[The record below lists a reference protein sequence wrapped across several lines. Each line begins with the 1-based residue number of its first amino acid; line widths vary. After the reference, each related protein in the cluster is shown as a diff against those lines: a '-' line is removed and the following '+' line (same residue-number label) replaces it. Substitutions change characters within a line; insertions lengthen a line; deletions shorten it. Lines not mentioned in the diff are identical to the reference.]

1 MAEECPECGN
11 PVRPST
17 AVCPECG
24 IELDEPEPGYGE
36 IGGPS
41 VLNTYV
47 RGVEPD
53 PAYLAAPQDE
63 RDAYDRAEAEALGLP
78 EEGTQP

>member
-1 MAEECPECGN
+1 MAEECPECGT
-11 PVRPST
+11 PIRPST

-24 IELDEPEPGYGE
+24 IELGEPEPGYGE

-41 VLNTYV
+41 VLNTTV

-63 RDAYDRAEAEALGLP
+63 RAAYDRAEADALGRADD
-78 EEGTQP
+78 EA